1 MHIVHRIYIWP
12 PCAEEEVG
20 AGDDD
25 HHAVV
30 VVVVVWKSLHR
41 TRRHVPFQGVQDID
55 KELAQLEYEHK
66 MLFSAHNKLYDKLHA
81 TQKNNRA
88 FKLAEQSQ
96 KVLLAYQKELATK
109 KIRELEYEVQFCF
122 NRICQKDHLLNEVHI
137 DLESFQIT
145 MKNGH
150 ADQIGIDD
158 FSAGESQLFSL
169 SLLWAMRKIS
179 GFELPLIIDTPIA
192 RLDKKHRASILTD
205 YLPSVSN
212 QVLLFTTN
220 VEMNNQVE
228 KEIEPFVS
236 TKFELI
242 FNKKKGYT
250 QVHGDA
256 HKQLTQEITTA

>member
-1 MHIVHRIYIWP
+1 M
-12 PCAEEEVG
+12 
-20 AGDDD
+20 
-25 HHAVV
+25 
-30 VVVVVWKSLHR
+30 
-41 TRRHVPFQGVQDID
+41 
-55 KELAQLEYEHK
+55 
-66 MLFSAHNKLYDKLHA
+66 
-81 TQKNNRA
+81 
-88 FKLAEQSQ
+88 
-96 KVLLAYQKELATK
+96 
-109 KIRELEYEVQFCF
+109 
-122 NRICQKDHLLNEVHI
+122 NEHI
-137 DLESFQIT
+137 DLENFQIT

-192 RLDKKHRASILTD
+192 RLDKTHRASILTD

-220 VEMNNQVE
+220 VEMNKQVE
-228 KEIEPFVS
+228 KEIEPYVS

-250 QVHGDA
+250 QVRGIA
-256 HKQLTQEITTA
+256 HKQLTQEINDA